1 MQLVRKFL
9 FCQVRSL
16 VRSCDKTAGDITS
29 RCGLQVPS
37 SESCQKPYLLPALM
51 KEPCRFIRY
60 TSLKS
65 HGKFQI
71 RLCSSNATRK
81 ILWCQDSAIG
91 GCPSFSRQVNT
102 LLCVSGNLQD
112 CIGVVL
118 EGLRTPL
125 TFPVEVPWSSHT
137 FLCRKR
143 GRAKCIAASVSTL
156 MLYLR
161 GGPASAGP
169 PSGPSGPSEHGKK
182 ADSEERARREHGWTE
197 ITLSHLQQLSFV
209 KSSSPAG
216 LQFDFK
222 EVKTARLLGSLAM
235 QPSNARCQLSSRNRA
250 SPYSL
255 PGHERQK
262 KKSISSSLAIKAPF
276 KIQENI
282 LGQYVQLLL
291 PKLLKLLGGVGTSWT
306 WCLICLD

>member
-1 MQLVRKFL
+1 MSSEV
-9 FCQVRSL
+9 
-16 VRSCDKTAGDITS
+16 SCPELWQNS
-29 RCGLQVPS
+29 RWHNLTLWASVPS

-102 LLCVSGNLQD
+102 LLCMSGNLQD

-137 FLCRKR
+137 FLCRER

-182 ADSEERARREHGWTE
+182 SRLRGESEAWAWLNRNH
-197 ITLSHLQQLSFV
+197 SVSF
-209 KSSSPAG
+209 
-216 LQFDFK
+216 
-222 EVKTARLLGSLAM
+222 TAAEL
-235 QPSNARCQLSSRNRA
+235 CQVVFSGRFT
-250 SPYSL
+250 
-255 PGHERQK
+255 
-262 KKSISSSLAIKAPF
+262 IWF
-276 KIQENI
+276 
-282 LGQYVQLLL
+282 
-291 PKLLKLLGGVGTSWT
+291 
-306 WCLICLD
+306 